1 MGAETTIY
9 VEVEVVTK
17 VWRKSYGVVQEDALR
32 NVELN
37 VGERLTG
44 RTSYDDPTLTEV
56 LLLANEGTMR

>member
-1 MGAETTIY
+1 MEAETTIY

-17 VWRKSYGVVQEDALR
+17 VWRKSWGVVLEDALV

-37 VGERLTG
+37 DGERLTG

-56 LLLANEGTMR
+56 LFLANEGTMR

>member
-9 VEVEVVTK
+9 VEVEVVIK
-17 VWRKSYGVVQEDALR
+17 VWRRSYGVVQEDALK
-32 NVELN
+32 NVELH

-44 RTSYDDPTLTEV
+44 RTSYDDPTLTNV